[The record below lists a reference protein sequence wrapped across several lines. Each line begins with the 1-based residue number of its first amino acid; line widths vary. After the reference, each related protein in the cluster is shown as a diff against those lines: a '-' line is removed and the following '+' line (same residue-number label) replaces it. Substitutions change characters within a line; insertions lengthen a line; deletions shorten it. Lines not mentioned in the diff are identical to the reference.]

1 MLPKLQKSLILL
13 ALSGAN
19 AQTAMEGRAPSFE
32 VASIKP
38 SDPNAHGSSS
48 NSDRRL
54 WTITNWTLRRLVQRA
69 FNVEDYQ
76 VAGGPNWIDSYHVD
90 IRAAMTD
97 ADTAGT
103 PKERMERMRVLL
115 QALLVERF
123 QLQFHSETKTLPIY
137 NLVAAKSGFKLTAMD
152 GKGNESM
159 SSGHG
164 RLESKG
170 VSMQALSVFLSREM
184 RRPVV
189 DASGIPGVFNF
200 NLEWTAQEEPLA
212 KPADGNDATGPSIFT
227 ALQEQ
232 LGLKLESGKGPV
244 EIIVVDH
251 AEKPTEN

>member
-13 ALSGAN
+13 ALSGAY
-19 AQTAMEGRAPSFE
+19 AQTAMESRAPSFE
-32 VASIKP
+32 VASIRP

-76 VAGGPNWIDSYHVD
+76 VSGGPSWMDTYRMD
-90 IRAAMTD
+90 IRAAMAD
-97 ADTAGT
+97 ADTTGT
-103 PKERMERMRVLL
+103 REERMQRMRVLL
-115 QALLVERF
+115 QSLLAERF
-123 QLQFHSETKTLPIY
+123 QFQFHRETKTLPIY
-137 NLVAAKSGFKLTAMD
+137 NLVAAKSGFKLTAVD
-152 GKGNESM
+152 NKGSESM

-170 VSMQALSVFLSREM
+170 VSMQALSVFLSGEM
-184 RRPVV
+184 QRPVV
-189 DASGIPGVFNF
+189 DASGIPGTFNF
-200 NLEWTAQEEPLA
+200 KLEWTAQEDPLS
-212 KPADGNDATGPSIFT
+212 KPPDANETAGPSIFT